1 MSVFKTARLITY
13 GFLAG
18 TAGIR
23 LLGSTDF
30 KNAYTNITAA
40 CMRMGGTVAE
50 KATLIKENCD
60 DIVANAKDINEK
72 RAEEEEARRIA
83 DAKEIL
89 EAAGETVSAE

>member
-1 MSVFKTARLITY
+1 MGAFKIARLVTY

-18 TAGIR
+18 TAGLK

-30 KNAYTNITAA
+30 KNAYTQVTAA
-40 CMRMGGTVAE
+40 CMRMGDTVAE

-60 DIVANAKDINEK
+60 DILANAKDINEK

-89 EAAGETVSAE
+89 EAAGETV